1 MYYINNVGNEEMMK
15 MVYVLL
21 EKSLTT
27 GDVHVVGVY
36 ESYDLAEAVME
47 DHMDLY
53 EEERSYKIVDRTLV

>member
-1 MYYINNVGNEEMMK
+1 ME

-21 EKSLTT
+21 GESLTT

-36 ESYDLAEAVME
+36 GSYDLAEDVME

-53 EEERSYKIVDRTLV
+53 EEECSYKIVDRTLV

>member
-1 MYYINNVGNEEMMK
+1 MMME

-27 GDVHVVGVY
+27 SDVHVVGVY
-36 ESYDLAEAVME
+36 ESFDLAEAVME

>member
-1 MYYINNVGNEEMMK
+1 

-21 EKSLTT
+21 EKFLDTNE
-27 GDVHVVGVY
+27 VRIAGVY

-47 DHMDLY
+47 DHMELY